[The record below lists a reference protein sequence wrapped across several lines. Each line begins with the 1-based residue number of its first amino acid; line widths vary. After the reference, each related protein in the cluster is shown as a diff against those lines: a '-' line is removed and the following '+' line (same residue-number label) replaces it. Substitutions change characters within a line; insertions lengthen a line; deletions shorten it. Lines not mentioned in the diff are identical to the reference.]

1 MVKSQVLAALDGQRV
16 SWFHFKA
23 IIIAGMGF
31 FNDSYDLFTI
41 GLLTKLIG
49 RIYYTPRC
57 PMNTICPKSFYGK
70 KPGALPIN
78 QNSAI
83 TAVAL
88 CGTLVG
94 QIFFGWLGDK
104 IGRKTAYGVTL
115 VTMVVFGVGQAMSF
129 GTTATA
135 VVTTLCICRFML
147 GVGIG
152 GDYPLSAV
160 IMSEYANKKTR
171 GAFVAAV
178 FSMQGIGILVGAAIT
193 LAVTAGLRHSH
204 PRPPFSQDPYGS
216 IGLPASDFAWRL
228 VLALGAIPAAL
239 TFYYR
244 LQLPETARYTSIV
257 AGDAAG
263 TAANMARVLE
273 TDFTAEDAA
282 IEGGAKLQGAYDP
295 ATVETYTFAQGWAM
309 PRHVPPSQQN
319 WGWFMRWHGWHLIG
333 TTSTWFFLDVAFYS
347 QNLFQ
352 SNVFSIIGWVPK
364 NTTMS
369 GLTEA
374 YKLARA
380 QALVALWSTVPGYYF
395 TVFTVDIIG
404 RWWIQVG
411 GFFFMTLFMAIL
423 AGDYNNLKTK
433 KGPFVALYS
442 LTFFFANWGPNATTF
457 IVPAEIFPAKF
468 RSTAHGISA
477 ACGKAGAIVGAFG
490 FLYAS
495 QDKDPKVSAPYPA
508 GIGLQNALIVLTVA
522 NAMGLI
528 CTIFFVPE
536 SKGMSLE
543 DFEGEAEVKPARSNG
558 ETKV

>member
-1 MVKSQVLAALDGQRV
+1 LAALDGQKV

-49 RIYYTPRC
+49 RIYYTPKC
-57 PMNTICPKSFYGK
+57 PAGTVCPNSFYGK

-88 CGTLVG
+88 CGTLAG
-94 QIFFGWLGDK
+94 QLFFGWLGDR
-104 IGRKTAYGVTL
+104 IGRKSAYGVTL

-129 GTTATA
+129 GTTAHA
-135 VVTTLCICRFML
+135 VVTTLCITRFLL

-178 FSMQGIGILVGAAIT
+178 FSMQGIGILVGASIT
-193 LAVTAGLRHSH
+193 LAVMGGFKAAH
-204 PRPPFSQDPYGS
+204 PRLPFNKDPVGS
-216 IGLPASDFAWRL
+216 IGLPQSDFAWRI

-257 AGDAAG
+257 QGDASG
-263 TAANMARVLE
+263 TAANMAKVLQ
-273 TDFTAEDAA
+273 TDFSAQDAA
-282 IEGGAKLQGAYDP
+282 IDGAKELQGGYEP
-295 ATVETYTFAQGWAM
+295 VVETYTFSQGWNM
-309 PRHVPPSQQN
+309 PKNVPPAQQN
-319 WGWFMRWHGWHLIG
+319 WGWFLRWHGWHLVG

-364 NTTMS
+364 AAT
-369 GLTEA
+369 LTALDES
-374 YKLARA
+374 YRLARA

-395 TVFTVDIIG
+395 TVFTIDILG
-404 RWWIQVG
+404 RRTIQLM
-411 GFFFMTLFMAIL
+411 GFFFMTLFMGIL
-423 AGDYNNLKTK
+423 AGDYPNLSKH

-457 IVPAEIFPAKF
+457 VIPAEIFPAKF

-477 ACGKAGAIVGAFG
+477 AWGKAGAIVGAFG

-528 CTIFFVPE
+528 MTIFFVPE

-543 DFEGEAEVKPARSNG
+543 EFEGEAQTSSKAPSALNG